1 MLLSI
6 CLVCASKKS
15 KFLKQEEASELL
27 SSLGKKDNTRY
38 KRNKIVS
45 KFLLAGDKFKTARI
59 YIRCLWKEYKNLSR
73 YIYQNELDQACFQ
86 YGMVYGDFEDLTRTT
101 ASDKILHDKAFN
113 VATNMMNINGVF
125 LQWLI
130 KLLIKGLLAAVLKMK
145 LFPIKNQQK
154 NHTNQLL
161 GNLIKDQYNHLL

>member
-1 MLLSI
+1 MDHL
-6 CLVCASKKS
+6 
-15 KFLKQEEASELL
+15 Q
-27 SSLGKKDNTRY
+27 
-38 KRNKIVS
+38 KI
-45 KFLLAGDKFKTARI
+45 K
-59 YIRCLWKEYKNLSR
+59 KEYKNLSR
-73 YIYQNELDQACFQ
+73 YIYQNELDKLCFQ

-113 VATNMMNINGVF
+113 VATNMMNIKGVF

-145 LFPIKNQQK
+145 LFLIKIQQK

-161 GNLIKDQYNHLL
+161 ENLIKDKYNHLL